1 MTTALSTG
9 HSHFLLLRL
18 MRIGQLRSGSP
29 TPWTAFEN
37 VTVME
42 ETIQHCRH
50 GGRVAQQLA
59 PVFDGTIRGQ
69 KSARAFVAPHHDL
82 EQFLCRRWGKFA
94 HAQIVDNEQWHGRQE
109 FHVLFARPVD
119 RVLCQPRSEN
129 CPGLPIFFGEADG
142 LQEPSFHSTIQL
154 DGRCCGAPDRSM
166 IPSST
171 LCARRA
177 S

>member
-29 TPWTAFEN
+29 TPWTAFKN

-50 GGRVAQQLA
+50 GGRVAQQIA

-69 KSARAFVAPHHDL
+69 KSARAFVSPHHDL
-82 EQFLCRRWGKFA
+82 EQFLCRRWRELA

-109 FHVLFARPVD
+109 FHMLFARPVD
-119 RVLCQPRSEN
+119 RGVGDIVEQN
-129 CPGLPIFFGEADG
+129 V
-142 LQEPSFHSTIQL
+142 SFPVDDAKAL
-154 DGRCCGAPDRSM
+154 LNRC
-166 IPSST
+166 
-171 LCARRA
+171 
-177 S
+177 